1 MKLIIEN
8 IGSITQVEV
17 DLGNLTVIAGENDV
31 GKSTVGR
38 VFFALV
44 QAFSNYPAAI
54 KKIKDRRILNILRN
68 ILNTLRRDVDISQYP
83 QLRKLF
89 SLNGLQLMQD
99 LDTHLAPLDSALDQ
113 LATEVTFP
121 VKSIETIRNR
131 LLELRREAGEV
142 GSEISAIADAIFR
155 ALRSEFTGE
164 IINKDR
170 NDNAKI
176 LLIDGA
182 TTILQIEFNATGVV
196 AFKGGDPLGIEDA
209 TLVEGPAILQYRNVL
224 DSFNEIGERQFTSGS
239 IPFHAIDLT
248 RKLQNAQY
256 DLQEIRTPLP
266 ISFDKLYEGKV
277 GYDEDARDFVLKRG
291 QHKISSNNT
300 ATGIK
305 ALAILELL
313 IKGEYVRDDTILILD
328 EPETSLHPKWQIAY
342 AKIICALAAQGC
354 RVLVTTHSPYM
365 LEALKGYSK
374 PIEISKFY
382 LAQRDANSAI
392 RYYDTAGD
400 ISPII
405 RALSQPLEDLI
416 DDISHDF

>member
-17 DLGNLTVIAGENDV
+17 ELGNLTVIAGENDV

-54 KKIKDRRILNILRN
+54 KKIRERRIWSVLRHILIILRSE
-68 ILNTLRRDVDISQYP
+68 VDLTQYP
-83 QLRKLF
+83 QLRKLLLPNRLL
-89 SLNGLQLMQD
+89 SEQD
-99 LDTHLAPLDSALDQ
+99 FNTHLASLNSALDQ
-113 LATEVTFP
+113 LATQETLQ
-121 VKSIETIRNR
+121 KETINVMHLR
-131 LLELRREAGEV
+131 LLELRREAGET
-142 GSEISAIADAIFR
+142 GSESDAIADAIFK

-196 AFKGGDPLGIEDA
+196 EFKGGDPLGIEDA
-209 TLVEGPAILQYRNVL
+209 TLVEGPAILQYRNAL
-224 DSFNEIGERQFTSGS
+224 SSFDEIGEPRFASGS

-266 ISFDKLYEGKV
+266 IRFDKLYEGKV
-277 GYDEDARDFVLKRG
+277 
-291 QHKISSNNT
+291 
-300 ATGIK
+300 
-305 ALAILELL
+305 
-313 IKGEYVRDDTILILD
+313 
-328 EPETSLHPKWQIAY
+328 
-342 AKIICALAAQGC
+342 
-354 RVLVTTHSPYM
+354 
-365 LEALKGYSK
+365 
-374 PIEISKFY
+374 
-382 LAQRDANSAI
+382 
-392 RYYDTAGD
+392 
-400 ISPII
+400 
-405 RALSQPLEDLI
+405 
-416 DDISHDF
+416 